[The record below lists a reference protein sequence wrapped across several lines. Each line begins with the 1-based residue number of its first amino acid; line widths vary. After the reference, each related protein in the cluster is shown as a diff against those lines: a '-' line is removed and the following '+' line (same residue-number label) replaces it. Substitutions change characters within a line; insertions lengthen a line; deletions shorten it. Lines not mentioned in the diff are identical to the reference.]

1 MINLKALLKLDEP
14 GRAVTESSWTIF
26 QSKASAMLGLLGF
39 ILISIFAIAGLFIG
53 THAQGE
59 PLLPPSWHA
68 NGTTNFLLGT
78 DILGRDI
85 LVRLIQGASL
95 TLGTSFLSVAAALVL
110 GVGLG
115 ILGAYKRGNVM
126 LIVMRTMDIVF
137 AIPSLVLALVVVAL
151 LGPGLLNAGIAVM
164 IVLLPNFVRTTVSSV
179 EEELQ
184 KPYVEAA
191 KLDGAGTYRIL
202 FKSVFPN
209 ITAPLILQIT
219 IALSIAIV
227 DITLLGFLG
236 MGAQSPSPE
245 WGTMLYDA
253 RTSMHI
259 APWAVT
265 MPGLAILTTVL
276 FINYIG
282 DGLNRVIRLRKQ
294 K

>member
-1 MINLKALLKLDEP
+1 MINLGLFSRLSHSELS
-14 GRAVTESSWTIF
+14 VTENSWTIF
-26 QSKASAMLGLLGF
+26 QSKTTAVLALCGF
-39 ILISIFAIAGLFIG
+39 ILITLFAIAGLFITG
-53 THAQGE
+53 HSQGA
-59 PLLPPSWHA
+59 PLQPPSWQP
-68 NGTTNFLLGT
+68 NGTTEFLLGT
-78 DILGRDI
+78 DLLGRDI
-85 LVRLIQGASL
+85 FIRLIQGASL
-95 TLGTSFLSVAAALVL
+95 TLGTSFLSVAAALL
-110 GVGLG
+110 IGVGLG
-115 ILGAYKRGNVM
+115 ILGAYKRGNTM
-126 LIVMRTMDIVF
+126 LIIMRSMDIIF
-137 AIPSLVLALVVVAL
+137 AIPSLVLALLVVAL
-151 LGPGLLNAGIAVM
+151 LGPSLLNAGIAVM

-179 EEELQ
+179 EEELL

-191 KLDGAGTYRIL
+191 RLDGASTYRIL

-253 RTSMHI
+253 RISMHI
-259 APWAVT
+259 APWGVT
-265 MPGLAILTTVL
+265 MPGLAILMTVL

-282 DGLNRVIRLRKQ
+282 DGLNSVIRLRKQ

>member
-1 MINLKALLKLDEP
+1 MINLRTLLRLDDPRKAM
-14 GRAVTESSWTIF
+14 TESSWAVF
-26 QSKASAMLGLLGF
+26 QSKPSAMLGLIGF
-39 ILISIFAIAGLFIG
+39 VIIVIFALAGLFISS
-53 THAQGE
+53 HAQGD
-59 PLLPPSWHA
+59 PLLPPSWHN
-68 NGTTNFLLGT
+68 NGNTTFLLGT

-85 LVRLIQGASL
+85 LMRLIQGASL
-95 TLGTSFLSVAAALVL
+95 TIGTSFLSVAAAMVI

-115 ILGAYKRGNVM
+115 ILGAYNRGNVL
-126 LIVMRTMDIVF
+126 LIIMRTMDIIF

-151 LGPGLLNAGIAVM
+151 LGPGLINAGIAVM
-164 IVLLPNFVRTTVSSV
+164 IVLLPNFVRTTVSNV

-191 KLDGAGTYRIL
+191 TLDGAGTYRIL

-209 ITAPLILQIT
+209 ITAPLVLQIT

-265 MPGLAILTTVL
+265 MPGLAILMTVL
-276 FINYIG
+276 FINFIG
-282 DGLNRVIRLRKQ
+282 DGLNRVIRMRKQ

>member
-1 MINLKALLKLDEP
+1 MINLRTLLRLDDPRKAM
-14 GRAVTESSWTIF
+14 TESSWAVF
-26 QSKASAMLGLLGF
+26 QSKPSAMLGLIGF
-39 ILISIFAIAGLFIG
+39 VIIVIFALAGLFISS
-53 THAQGE
+53 HAQGD
-59 PLLPPSWHA
+59 PLLPPSWHN
-68 NGTTNFLLGT
+68 NGNTTFLLGT
-78 DILGRDI
+78 DILGRNI
-85 LVRLIQGASL
+85 LMRLIQGASL
-95 TLGTSFLSVAAALVL
+95 TIGTSFLSVAAAMVI

-115 ILGAYKRGNVM
+115 ILGAYNRGNVL
-126 LIVMRTMDIVF
+126 LIIMRTMDIIF

-151 LGPGLLNAGIAVM
+151 LGPGLINAGIAVM
-164 IVLLPNFVRTTVSSV
+164 IVLLPNFVRTTVSNV

-191 KLDGAGTYRIL
+191 TLDGAGTYRIL

-209 ITAPLILQIT
+209 ITAPLVLQIT

-265 MPGLAILTTVL
+265 MPGLAILMTVL
-276 FINYIG
+276 FINFIG
-282 DGLNRVIRLRKQ
+282 DGLNRVIRMRKQ